1 LAGSRLIEDA
11 YAVYRNE
18 ICSFLARKTG
28 DAHTAE
34 DLTQEVFVAALS
46 YRDRLE
52 HDGRDLLPWLY
63 TVAHRR
69 YVDFVRAEQ
78 TRSVQDVTLDEP
90 ACVAVCSVDRPCPD
104 QLIVGARSLSRA
116 QSRVLLMRLVQ
127 GKSFAEIGREC
138 GKSEAASRMCFQR
151 ARDSFR
157 RFLVAAG
164 TEIP

>member
-1 LAGSRLIEDA
+1 LAGSRFVEDA

-18 ICSFLARKTG
+18 IWSFFARKIS
-28 DAHTAE
+28 DVHLAE
-34 DLTQEVFVAALS
+34 DLTQDVFVAALCS
-46 YRDRLE
+46 HDRLE
-52 HDGRDLLPWLY
+52 RDGRDLLPWLY

-69 YVDFVRAEQ
+69 YVDFVRAEW
-78 TRSVQDVTLDEP
+78 TRPVQDMTLDES
-90 ACVAVCSVDRPCPD
+90 AFVAAYSTDGSGSD
-104 QLIVGARSLSRA
+104 QLIGGARTLSRA

-151 ARDSFR
+151 ARDSMR

-164 TEIP
+164 ADTP